1 MAVGIL
7 SFDILVYVFLG
18 RRPILG
24 GGSLFSSKY
33 YYLLRPPTAPT
44 AKKMRDHYFSE
55 ALLFFEVPT
64 VLIAKNTEAILFEVQ
79 LFALNYPRF

>member
-24 GGSLFSSKY
+24 GGLTIFLEVLLFVEA
-33 YYLLRPPTAPT
+33 PTAPT